1 MNSTREVFK
10 YMDCSRFGGRHL
22 DFTLKG
28 TWGERGKIPVGP
40 LSGRLRVVPIKSRR
54 NGSARENH
62 PTRERRDAAV
72 MREKNDFS
80 LPTASRL
87 SRVG

>member
-40 LSGRLRVVPIKSRR
+40 LSETRSGRLRVVRIKSRR

-72 MREKNDFS
+72 I
-80 LPTASRL
+80 
-87 SRVG
+87 

>member
-10 YMDCSRFGGRHL
+10 YVDCSRFGGRHL

-40 LSGRLRVVPIKSRR
+40 LSETRSGRLRVVPI
-54 NGSARENH
+54 GETEARVKIT
-62 PTRERRDAAV
+62 P
-72 MREKNDFS
+72 REKGE
-80 LPTASRL
+80 TRQ
-87 SRVG
+87 

>member
-40 LSGRLRVVPIKSRR
+40 LSETCRIPGGVDY
-54 NGSARENH
+54 E
-62 PTRERRDAAV
+62 
-72 MREKNDFS
+72 
-80 LPTASRL
+80 
-87 SRVG
+87 

>member
-28 TWGERGKIPVGP
+28 TWGERGKIPVGCRTP
-40 LSGRLRVVPIKSRR
+40 V
-54 NGSARENH
+54 
-62 PTRERRDAAV
+62 RD
-72 MREKNDFS
+72 
-80 LPTASRL
+80 P
-87 SRVG
+87 VG

>member
-40 LSGRLRVVPIKSRR
+40 LSETRSGRLRVVPIKSRR

-72 MREKNDFS
+72 I
-80 LPTASRL
+80 
-87 SRVG
+87 

>member
-28 TWGERGKIPVGP
+28 TWGERGKIPVP
-40 LSGRLRVVPIKSRR
+40 
-54 NGSARENH
+54 
-62 PTRERRDAAV
+62 
-72 MREKNDFS
+72 
-80 LPTASRL
+80 
-87 SRVG
+87 VGDPVG